1 MHKRRFQ
8 IIFTMVFVMTGVA
21 IGLIWAL
28 RELRH
33 PTPIAEEPAPVDEKP
48 FQTVDE
54 ALARAP
60 DADAEHMRQLLD
72 AEEPI
77 QPSPAPTE
85 PQSVPEQPA
94 QAVALP
100 LPVQLPVAVE
110 SATVVYDA
118 SVEAE
123 NTQRLVDSYAPLRDP
138 AVSLDSPENRKA
150 IEQMQ
155 ANAAKRAAEAPK
167 SLPKP
172 QR

>member
-1 MHKRRFQ
+1 MHTRRFQ
-8 IIFTMVFVMTGVA
+8 FFFTIVFVMTGVA

-33 PTPIAEEPAPVDEKP
+33 PAPIVAEPAPVDEKP

-54 ALARAP
+54 ALAGAP

-77 QPSPAPTE
+77 QQYPAPAAL
-85 PQSVPEQPA
+85 PPLPEQPTL
-94 QAVALP
+94 AVALP
-100 LPVQLPVAVE
+100 PPPIPVGGE
-110 SATVVYDA
+110 SAAVVYDA

-123 NTQRLVDSYAPLRDP
+123 NMQRLVDSFAPLRDP
-138 AVSLDSPENRKA
+138 AVSLDSPENRQA
-150 IEQMQ
+150 IQQMQ
-155 ANAAKRAAEAPK
+155 ANAAKRAMEAPK